1 MRVNVG
7 TEWVVDA
14 SGCRAELLRDRATL
28 QALLDLAVAE
38 IGLTVVGEGAWH
50 EFPEAGGVTG
60 MLLLTESHLVCH
72 TFPEHGLATFN
83 LYCCRPRPTWPWATR
98 LGEALGATDVRV
110 TRIDRGAP
118 VEVAEGTAG

>member
-1 MRVNVG
+1 MRANVG

-14 SGCRAELLRDRATL
+14 SGCRSELLRDRLAL
-28 QALLDLAVAE
+28 EALLRRAVDE
-38 IGLTVVGEGAWH
+38 LGLTVVGEGAWH

>member
-14 SGCRAELLRDRATL
+14 SGCRAELLRDRA
-28 QALLDLAVAE
+28 ALEGLLRRAVHE
-38 IGLTVVGEGAWH
+38 LGLTVVGDGAWH
-50 EFPEAGGVTG
+50 EFPPPGGVTG

-83 LYCCRPRPTWPWATR
+83 LYCCRPRPSWPWATR

-118 VEVAEGTAG
+118 AEHAEGTAG